1 MSEEEKQ
8 LQGHLYEFRMLEER
22 MKEISAQ
29 GETIIRALI
38 ETRGGLSTLKGLST
52 SSSTEVLVPIGGG
65 IFVDAKAPPSDKF
78 LVTIGADVI
87 IEKPKEDAL
96 KYVEDRINEMENAVS
111 GIEAHKTD
119 INRKMLSKRESIN
132 EMIAKQKGQ

>member
-8 LQGHLYEFRMLEER
+8 LQAHLYEFRMLEGR
-22 MKEISAQ
+22 LKEISAQ
-29 GETIIRALI
+29 SEMIVRAII
-38 ETRGGLSTLKGLST
+38 ETRGGLTTLKGLST
-52 SSSTEVLVPIGGG
+52 TSSTEVLMPIGGG

-78 LVTIGADVI
+78 LVSIGADVI

-96 KYVEDRINEMENAVS
+96 KYVEERVKEMENAVS
-111 GIEAHKTD
+111 GIEAHKAD

-132 EMIAKQKGQ
+132 EMTSKQKG

>member
-1 MSEEEKQ
+1 
-8 LQGHLYEFRMLEER
+8 
-22 MKEISAQ
+22 MK
-29 GETIIRALI
+29 TIIRALI